1 MLGKHMKRIAFVVA
15 GFVALTC
22 GLATLPAIGVSRAAA
37 GGLNANFAFG
47 FAGTVISGPATGP
60 IAGTGIFAF
69 TSAGTLTG
77 TETFNA
83 IGTVC
88 TGTLS
93 GTYTLNTDGTG
104 TITVT
109 FTSTTCGSMAGHSSF
124 VLSSAQDRMDLVGT
138 DSFQVTSGAANK
150 Q

>member
-1 MLGKHMKRIAFVVA
+1 MKRIAFAVA
-15 GFVALTC
+15 AFVALIC
-22 GLATLPAIGVSRAAA
+22 GLAAFPAIGVSRAAA
-37 GGLNANFAFG
+37 GGLNASFAFG

-69 TSAGTLTG
+69 TNAGTVTG

-83 IGTVC
+83 VGTVC
-88 TGTLS
+88 NGTLS
-93 GTYTLNTDGTG
+93 GTYTLDTDGTG
-104 TITVT
+104 TITVI
-109 FTSTTCGSMAGHSSF
+109 FTSITCGVMTGFNTSF
-124 VLSSAQDRMDLVGT
+124 VLSSAQHRMDLVGT